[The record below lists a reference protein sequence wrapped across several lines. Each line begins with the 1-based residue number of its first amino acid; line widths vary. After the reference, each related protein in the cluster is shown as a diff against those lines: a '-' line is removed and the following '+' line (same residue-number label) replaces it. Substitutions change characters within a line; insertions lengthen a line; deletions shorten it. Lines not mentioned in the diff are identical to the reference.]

1 MRGIFVHVLPWL
13 IVLAIGWMAGDRYGA
28 PGWMRGVAET
38 GFSTIETTTGG
49 ALGGVIDRVKDVIP
63 LGDDD
68 AADENADGA
77 NDDTNDD
84 ADDAN
89 DSADDDAAADSVADA
104 SPSEPVSGGLSANQD
119 LRINAAGLQII
130 KDSEGLR
137 LEPYSAGGHSYIG
150 YGHQIQADESYTTI
164 SEAEAEA
171 LLRADLDFF
180 ENGVREALTRPA
192 NENQFSAMVSLAY
205 NKGLYGF
212 KDTNVLKRFNAG
224 DISGAA
230 DDFRNHTGRDAPV
243 PHLVER
249 RERERLLFLK

>member
-1 MRGIFVHVLPWL
+1 MRGIFVHLLPWL

-28 PGWMRGVAET
+28 PGWMRGLADT
-38 GFSTIETTTGG
+38 GFSAIETTTGG
-49 ALGGVIDRVKDVIP
+49 TLGGVMDRVKDVIP
-63 LGDDD
+63 LGDDG
-68 AADENADGA
+68 EGEDG
-77 NDDTNDD
+77 DDD
-84 ADDAN
+84 ADDAASGSVAGDN
-89 DSADDDAAADSVADA
+89 ASNDAAAPGDAVA
-104 SPSEPVSGGLSANQD
+104 GGLPQNRD

-137 LEPYSAGGHSYIG
+137 LEPYSADGYSYIG
-150 YGHQIQADESYTTI
+150 YGHQIQPNESFSTI
-164 SEAEAEA
+164 TEAEAEA
-171 LLRADLDFF
+171 LLRTDLDFF

-212 KDTNVLKRFNAG
+212 IDTNVLKRFNAG

-249 RERERLLFLK
+249 RERERMLFLK

>member
-1 MRGIFVHVLPWL
+1 MRGIFVHLLPWL
-13 IVLAIGWMAGDRYGA
+13 IVLAVGWMAGDRYGA
-28 PGWMRGVAET
+28 PGWMRGLADT
-38 GFSTIETTTGG
+38 GFSAVETTAGG
-49 ALGGVIDRVKDVIP
+49 ALGGLFERVNEPIP
-63 LGDDD
+63 TDEDEASDAGTDD
-68 AADENADGA
+68 AHTDSSADEELGGEG
-77 NDDTNDD
+77 
-84 ADDAN
+84 
-89 DSADDDAAADSVADA
+89 AAAETVA
-104 SPSEPVSGGLSANQD
+104 GGLPENRN

-137 LEPYSAGGHSYIG
+137 LKPYSAGGYSYIG
-150 YGHQIQADESYTTI
+150 YGHQIQPGESFTTI
-164 SEAEAEA
+164 TEAEAEA

-224 DISGAA
+224 DIDGAA
-230 DDFRNHTGRDAPV
+230 DDFRNHTGRDGPV

-249 RERERLLFLK
+249 RERERMLFLK

>member
-1 MRGIFVHVLPWL
+1 MRGIFVHLLPWL

-28 PGWMRGVAET
+28 PGWMRGVADT
-38 GFSTIETTTGG
+38 GFSAIETTTGG
-49 ALGGVIDRVKDVIP
+49 TLGGVIDRVKDVIP
-63 LGDDD
+63 MGDDADGGENGDDADAASND
-68 AADENADGA
+68 AADEDDDGA
-77 NDDTNDD
+77 
-84 ADDAN
+84 
-89 DSADDDAAADSVADA
+89 AAA
-104 SPSEPVSGGLSANQD
+104 PSEPAAGGLAANQD

-137 LEPYSAGGHSYIG
+137 LEPYSAGGYSYIG
-150 YGHQIQADESYTTI
+150 YGHQIQADESYTSIT
-164 SEAEAEA
+164 EAEAEA

-249 RERERLLFLK
+249 RERERMLFLK